1 MTPDPPSEPCWSV
14 FLSFLTCGILPA
26 TTARRTNHVPLRQAY
41 LVHVATALLGV
52 FVIVLIA
59 TWGDASAPATLDMGG
74 AGFLSTTDFFL
85 EQLARKPK
93 EVVLTILGIALL
105 VELGFLGVAYLVM
118 PWGAYDEPLGASFRH
133 ALRRVW
139 LQTPHVVLI
148 IATVGAIGIPL
159 SRWDRAWR
167 ASYTIPMP
175 SADNLPPVV
184 AMPKNAAPDSQAWQ
198 DYQKALQDFNEA
210 WQTHWAAVNR
220 WSVEMRRSQP
230 WYLRFSEATTVD
242 AGFLSGLWLLWALLR
257 SVGAPRV
264 VPAVERPPRC
274 DACGYNLTTIP
285 MESRCPEC
293 GEPVAA
299 SLGPDARPGTAWQH
313 RELDRLTAWRR
324 SWGEAIRDPVRFG
337 RTLRLTSP
345 GVDHRRFLAIHLSLV
360 FLIGA
365 ISPAVTFWA
374 VEGRSPIP
382 DEIEFI
388 LIGGPIFGTAC
399 TAGVMAVSLLS
410 AAAAAILYHF
420 RDRRNLLAGAVQ
432 VVSYLV
438 VYLVAWQVFGAVTGI
453 CAVSMGQAEWFR
465 GFARASRMGPELLAF
480 FFWFIPNLACGIVY
494 WTLVRRAVSGTRFAN
509 R

>member
-1 MTPDPPSEPCWSV
+1 MTPDLPSEPRWSV
-14 FLSFLTCGILPA
+14 FLCFHICGILPA
-26 TTARRTNHVPLRQAY
+26 TTARRTNHVPLCNAY
-41 LVHVATALLGV
+41 LLHFAAALFGV
-52 FVIVLIA
+52 FVIVWIA
-59 TWGDASAPATLDMGG
+59 SWGDVPAPATLGSIG
-74 AGFLSTTDFFL
+74 ARFLANLNWLL
-85 EQLARKPK
+85 EQLAEQPK
-93 EVVLTILGIALL
+93 TTVLAVLGIALL
-105 VELGFLGVAYLVM
+105 IEVGFVGEAYLVM
-118 PWGAYDEPLGASFRH
+118 PWGACDEPLGASFRH

-139 LQTPHVVLI
+139 MQTPHVVLI
-148 IATVGAIGIPL
+148 IALVGAVGLPL
-159 SRWDRAWR
+159 SRWDRAWG
-167 ASYTIPMP
+167 ASYPIPVP
-175 SADNLPPVV
+175 SPDNLPTLPVPPTG
-184 AMPKNAAPDSQAWQ
+184 APPESPAWDNYQTAAQAYRQAWQ
-198 DYQKALQDFNEA
+198 D
-210 WQTHWAAVNR
+210 HWIAVRN
-220 WSVEMRRSQP
+220 WEHERRRAQA
-230 WYLRFSEATTVD
+230 WYLRFNEAITVD
-242 AGFLSGLWLLWALLR
+242 AGFLSGLWFLWASLR

-264 VPAVERPPRC
+264 APPIKRPPRC

-299 SLGPDARPGTAWQH
+299 SLGPNARPGTPWQR
-313 RELDRLTAWRR
+313 REVGRLTAWRQ
-324 SWGEAIRDPVRFG
+324 SWVQAARDPVRFG
-337 RTLRLTSP
+337 RTLRLTKP
-345 GVDHRRFLAIHLSLV
+345 GVDHRRFLAVHLPLV

-365 ISPAVTFWA
+365 ASPSLTFWA

-410 AAAAAILYHF
+410 AVAAALLYHF

-453 CAVSMGQAEWFR
+453 GAVSMGQAEWFR

-494 WTLVRRAVSGTRFAN
+494 WTLVRRAVSGTRYAN

>member
-26 TTARRTNHVPLRQAY
+26 TTARRTNRIPLRNAY
-41 LVHVATALLGV
+41 LLHFAVALCGV
-52 FVIVLIA
+52 FIIVWIA
-59 TWGDASAPATLDMGG
+59 SWGDVPAPATFGSV
-74 AGFLSTTDFFL
+74 AARFLANL
-85 EQLARKPK
+85 NWLLGQLSERPRTI
-93 EVVLTILGIALL
+93 VLAVLGIALL
-105 VELGFLGVAYLVM
+105 IEVGFVGVAYLVM
-118 PWGAYDEPLGASFRH
+118 PWGACDEPLGASLRH
-133 ALRRVW
+133 GLRRVW

-148 IATVGAIGIPL
+148 IATVGAVGIPL
-159 SRWDRAWR
+159 SRWERAWR
-167 ASYTIPMP
+167 ASYPIPMP
-175 SADNLPPVV
+175 SPDQLPTPPVPPTV
-184 AMPKNAAPDSQAWQ
+184 APPKSQAWQ
-198 DYQKALQDFNEA
+198 DYEAAGQAYSQA
-210 WQTHWAAVNR
+210 WQAHWTAVR
-220 WSVEMRRSQP
+220 HWGQELRLAQP
-230 WYLRFSEATTVD
+230 WYLRFNRTIAVD
-242 AGFLSGLWLLWALLR
+242 AAFLSGLWLFWALLL

-264 VPAVERPPRC
+264 VPPIIRPPRC
-274 DACGYNLTTIP
+274 DACGYDLTTIP
-285 MESRCPEC
+285 MKSRCPEC
-293 GEPVAA
+293 GELVAA
-299 SLGPDARPGTAWQH
+299 SLGPDARPGTAWQR

-337 RTLRLTSP
+337 RTLRLTRP
-345 GVDHRRFLAIHLSLV
+345 GVGHRHFLAIHLPLV

-365 ISPAVTFWA
+365 ASPSLTFCA

-410 AAAAAILYHF
+410 AAAAALLYHF
-420 RDRRNLLAGAVQ
+420 RDRRNLLVGAVQ

-480 FFWFIPNLACGIVY
+480 FFWFIPNLACGIFY
-494 WTLVRRAVSGTRFAN
+494 WTLVRRAVSGTRYAN